1 LGDSVHDPYRVGM
14 HYGPLDIVRM
24 IYDIQEYSGY
34 QTPYDSK
41 SIYTGE
47 VNQGYEVN
55 SEIINVIVPEG
66 LRGIAF

>member
-1 LGDSVHDPYRVGM
+1 
-14 HYGPLDIVRM
+14 M

-66 LRGIAF
+66 LRGIAFQETGEIV